1 MKARLPKGYGRPDP
15 NAMMRQVQK
24 MQDEI
29 RAKQEELEAK
39 EYTGTAS
46 GEMVTVTMT
55 GKHEI
60 TTVKMDEELKDSYPS
75 GNVLKTD
82 ILLNVIAYADA
93 ENEILDASACEEYS
107 KVTTDDTY
115 QLPGVEVK
123 AEAEDGI
130 IDLGGKS
137 YAVSDDVSIFLPS
150 PRARRSRLAL

>member
-24 MQDEI
+24 MQDDI

-60 TTVKMDEELKDSYPS
+60 TAVKIKPEAVDPDDIEMLEDLVAAAVNATVKQVDE
-75 GNVLKTD
+75 T
-82 ILLNVIAYADA
+82 
-93 ENEILDASACEEYS
+93 
-107 KVTTDDTY
+107 
-115 QLPGVEVK
+115 
-123 AEAEDGI
+123 AEAEMGK
-130 IDLGGKS
+130 LTGGLN
-137 YAVSDDVSIFLPS
+137 IPGL
-150 PRARRSRLAL
+150 

>member
-60 TTVKMDEELKDSYPS
+60 TAVKIKPEAVDPE
-75 GNVLKTD
+75 D
-82 ILLNVIAYADA
+82 IEMLEDLIAAA
-93 ENEILDASACEEYS
+93 VNSASASTVDKESEEEMA
-107 KVTTDDTY
+107 KMTGG
-115 QLPGVEVK
+115 LNIPG
-123 AEAEDGI
+123 
-130 IDLGGKS
+130 LG
-137 YAVSDDVSIFLPS
+137 
-150 PRARRSRLAL
+150 